1 MNHADLIYLI
11 NSMFAGRIGRQ
22 IVLLQIMLIIILDT
36 QGFQY
41 FPTIPDFMDAEK
53 QLSLP
58 DLIMEI
64 GKEQNCSLVVDP
76 WQYYKFE
83 FSSVDNRDLTKLR
96 WQWRPECQK
105 SNKFNNQNN
114 NCTCITLFCTFLCL
128 PCTTTTWNDPILSGL
143 ENGNGKA
150 INFSFSL

>member
-1 MNHADLIYLI
+1 
-11 NSMFAGRIGRQ
+11 MFAGRIGRQ

-83 FSSVDNRDLTKLR
+83 FSSVDNRDLTKLQ
-96 WQWRPECQK
+96 WQWWPERQK

-114 NCTCITLFCTFLCL
+114 NCTCIALFCTFLCL
-128 PCTTTTWNDPILSGL
+128 PCTTATWNDPILSGL

>member
-1 MNHADLIYLI
+1 MNHADLIYLT

-83 FSSVDNRDLTKLR
+83 FSSVDNRDLTKL
-96 WQWRPECQK
+96 WWLPERQK

-114 NCTCITLFCTFLCL
+114 NCTYASHFFVHFFAFPAQLQHEMTPFWVDLRM
-128 PCTTTTWNDPILSGL
+128 GM
-143 ENGNGKA
+143 A
-150 INFSFSL
+150 RR

>member
-1 MNHADLIYLI
+1 
-11 NSMFAGRIGRQ
+11 MFAGRIGRQ
-22 IVLLQIMLIIILDT
+22 IVLLQIMWIIILDT

-96 WQWRPECQK
+96 WQWRLERQK

-114 NCTCITLFCTFLCL
+114 NCTCITLFCTFISHMKPPNFMRLLYGVAECN
-128 PCTTTTWNDPILSGL
+128 TKIF
-143 ENGNGKA
+143 
-150 INFSFSL
+150 FSFFYT